1 MKEEINYDED
11 LTAIQNPLE
20 QPSSPIISV
29 KNHIYLYNDIDTTVT
44 RALFVA
50 MHEMA
55 AGIIQTATDNNTN
68 INPIILHINSVGGSC
83 SDALAIVQCIKDIQ
97 NGAIHKVG
105 NIPIKIPVNTVI
117 EGVANSAASLIACV
131 GSHRSISKYALSLL
145 HDVRQISAGTV
156 EKVDDIEISAKNLG
170 MFRKKFYDI
179 YLEHSKLTEEKLKE
193 ICSKEDYSTPQE
205 LLDWG
210 IVDEII

>member
-1 MKEEINYDED
+1 MKEEINCDET

-20 QPSSPIISV
+20 QSSPPIISV
-29 KNHIYLYNDIDTTVT
+29 KNHIYLYNDINTTVT

-55 AGIIQTATDNNTN
+55 TGIIQTATDNNTE
-68 INPIILHINSVGGSC
+68 INPIVLHINSVGGSC
-83 SDALAIVQCIKDIQ
+83 SEALAIVQCIKDIQ
-97 NGAIHKVG
+97 NGTIHKIG
-105 NIPIKIPVNTVI
+105 NIPIKIPIYTVI
-117 EGVANSAASLIACV
+117 EGEADSAASLIACV
-131 GSHRSISKYALSLL
+131 GTHRSISKYALSLL
-145 HDVRQISAGTV
+145 HDVRQISAGAV

-170 MFRKKFYDI
+170 MFRRKFYDI
-179 YLEHSKLTEEKLKE
+179 YLEHSKLTEEQLKD